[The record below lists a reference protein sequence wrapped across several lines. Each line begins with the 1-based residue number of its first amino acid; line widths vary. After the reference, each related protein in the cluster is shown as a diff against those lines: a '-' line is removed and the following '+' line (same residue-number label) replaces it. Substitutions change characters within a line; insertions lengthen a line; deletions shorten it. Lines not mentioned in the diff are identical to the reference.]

1 MPKLRKLAT
10 ENYTVISNAIFR
22 DEKLKAIDRGILGT
36 MLSLADGWDFSIR
49 GLAHI
54 MPDGETAIAHSLKRI
69 EKAHYLFRKRIYKDG
84 RIADWE
90 YIISDKPM
98 DELFAEEET
107 EKVSASSASIHK
119 QDIFLHN
126 LDEDSLN
133 VGNLDVENQDV
144 ENPHGNKIKNNKISK
159 DKISSDKVSINPSR
173 CADRTFI
180 SQQTQAWNDEMD
192 RLQEQAEEREEV
204 EELIKMNI
212 GYDWYKDFFQSSPDD
227 STNRGEYTY
236 AASLAEVDTLVGIIV
251 DTICSQKPLIRVG
264 RDDKPRS
271 VVESRFKKLEMQH
284 IEYALKCMMLNTKKI
299 KNYVAYL
306 TTVLY
311 NASITCD
318 FAESNEL
325 KNIDPA
331 LFIPEEFHD
340 DDFMEK
346 HYEHTAFRPRNRDD
360 EGR

>member
-1 MPKLRKLAT
+1 MR
-10 ENYTVISNAIFR
+10 
-22 DEKLKAIDRGILGT
+22 
-36 MLSLADGWDFSIR
+36 
-49 GLAHI
+49 
-54 MPDGETAIAHSLKRI
+54 
-69 EKAHYLFRKRIYKDG
+69 
-84 RIADWE
+84 
-90 YIISDKPM
+90 
-98 DELFAEEET
+98 
-107 EKVSASSASIHK
+107 
-119 QDIFLHN
+119 
-126 LDEDSLN
+126 
-133 VGNLDVENQDV
+133 NLDVENQDV

-212 GYDWYKDFFQSSPDD
+212 GYDWYKDFFQSSPDN